1 VKDIEGKRVDWIP
14 PALLLA
20 IALGALVFIG
30 NPSTW
35 VTLTVAGLAMGLL
48 IFIMSSGLTLVFGLM
63 DVMNFAHGL
72 FIAVGAYVAVS
83 VMKLFS
89 TAAGSE
95 SFLVNLGALLPALLA
110 AMVAAA
116 LLGLA
121 FERII
126 IKPVYG
132 QHLKQILITTGGMIV
147 AEQLIHVFWGP
158 DLLPLQRPSA
168 LRGSFLIG
176 DMALEKFRLSA
187 VVIGLAVF
195 AAMLLLLNRTKIGLL
210 IRAGVE
216 NKEMVEAMGY
226 RIRRLFVG
234 VFVAGSALAGLGGA
248 LWGMYQESVTVHIG
262 ANMMVLIFIVIIIGG
277 LGSIGGC
284 FAGALLVGLVA
295 NYVGYLS
302 PKIAL
307 GSNILLMVLILLWRP
322 QGLYPVGKA

>member
-1 VKDIEGKRVDWIP
+1 MKPEGVPRADWVP
-14 PALLLA
+14 PALMLA
-20 IALGALVFIG
+20 IALAALVLIG

-72 FIAVGAYVAVS
+72 FIAVGAYVAATS
-83 VMKLFS
+83 MKLLS
-89 TAAGSE
+89 AAADSD
-95 SFLVNLGALLPALLA
+95 SFLVNLGALVPALLA
-110 AMVAAA
+110 AIVVAG
-116 LLGLA
+116 LLGLF
-121 FERII
+121 FERVIVR
-126 IKPVYG
+126 PVYG

-147 AEQLIHVFWGP
+147 AEQLIHVLWGP
-158 DLLPLQRPSA
+158 DLLPLPRPA
-168 LRGSFLIG
+168 TLRGSFLVG
-176 DMALEKFRLSA
+176 DMAIEKYRLIA

-195 AAMLLLLNRTKIGLL
+195 AAMILLLNRTKIGLL

-226 RIRRLFVG
+226 RIRRLFVA

-248 LWGMYQESVTVHIG
+248 LWGMYQESVTVGIG
-262 ANMMVLIFIVIIIGG
+262 AQMMVLIFIVIIIGG
-277 LGSIGGC
+277 LGSVGGC
-284 FAGALLVGLVA
+284 FVGAILVGLVA

-307 GSNILLMVLILLWRP
+307 GSNILLMVMVLLWRP
-322 QGLYPVGKA
+322 QGLYPVSKT

>member
-1 VKDIEGKRVDWIP
+1 MKPAGVPRADWVP
-14 PALLLA
+14 PALMLA
-20 IALGALVFIG
+20 IALAALALIG

-72 FIAVGAYVAVS
+72 FIAVGAYVAATS
-83 VMKLFS
+83 MKLLS
-89 TAAGSE
+89 AAAGSD
-95 SFLVNLGALLPALLA
+95 SFLVNLGALVPALLA
-110 AMVAAA
+110 AIVVAG
-116 LLGLA
+116 LLGLF
-121 FERII
+121 FERVIVR
-126 IKPVYG
+126 PVYG

-147 AEQLIHVFWGP
+147 AEQLIHVLWGP
-158 DLLPLQRPSA
+158 DLLPLPRPA
-168 LRGSFLIG
+168 TLRGSFLVG
-176 DMALEKFRLSA
+176 DMAIEKYRLIA

-195 AAMLLLLNRTKIGLL
+195 AAMILLLNRTKIGLL

-226 RIRRLFVG
+226 RVRRLFVA

-248 LWGMYQESVTVHIG
+248 LWGMYQESVTVGIG
-262 ANMMVLIFIVIIIGG
+262 AQMMVLIFIVIIIGG
-277 LGSIGGC
+277 LGSVGGC
-284 FAGALLVGLVA
+284 FVGAILVGLVA

-307 GSNILLMVLILLWRP
+307 GSNILLMVMVLLWRP
-322 QGLYPVGKA
+322 QGLYPVSKA

>member
-1 VKDIEGKRVDWIP
+1 M
-14 PALLLA
+14 LA
-20 IALGALVFIG
+20 IALAALVLIG

-72 FIAVGAYVAVS
+72 FIAVGAYVAATS
-83 VMKLFS
+83 MKLLS
-89 TAAGSE
+89 AAADSD
-95 SFLVNLGALLPALLA
+95 SFLVNLGALVPALLA
-110 AMVAAA
+110 AIVVAG
-116 LLGLA
+116 LLGLF
-121 FERII
+121 FERVIVR
-126 IKPVYG
+126 PVYG

-147 AEQLIHVFWGP
+147 AEQLIHVLWGP
-158 DLLPLQRPSA
+158 DLLPLPRPA
-168 LRGSFLIG
+168 TLRGSFLVG
-176 DMALEKFRLSA
+176 DMAIEKYRLIA

-195 AAMLLLLNRTKIGLL
+195 AAMILLLNRTKIGLL

-226 RIRRLFVG
+226 RIRRLFVA

-248 LWGMYQESVTVHIG
+248 LWGMYQESVTVGIG
-262 ANMMVLIFIVIIIGG
+262 AQMMVLIFIVIIIGG
-277 LGSIGGC
+277 LGSVGGC
-284 FAGALLVGLVA
+284 FVGAILVGLVA

-307 GSNILLMVLILLWRP
+307 GSNILLMVMVLLWRP
-322 QGLYPVGKA
+322 QGLYPVSKT